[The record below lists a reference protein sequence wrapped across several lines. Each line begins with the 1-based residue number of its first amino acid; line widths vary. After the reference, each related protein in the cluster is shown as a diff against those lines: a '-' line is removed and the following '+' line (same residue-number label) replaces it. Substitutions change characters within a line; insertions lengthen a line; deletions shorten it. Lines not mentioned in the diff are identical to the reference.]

1 MFTLPLILV
10 AGGLSTLSIGAP
22 LPGNTERHSFVH
34 SVQERAANSYKVY
47 SGDGN
52 TNVGWPTQSEWISS
66 FDDMFDKQNS
76 VLKASCTQF
85 GADNN
90 SDDEI
95 SDLKSAISEVASTT
109 GIESRF
115 ILAIVM
121 QESNGCVRAPTTVYS
136 ISNPGL
142 MQSHEGSGSC
152 NSGSSVQNPCPK
164 SEMVQMITDGTAGTS
179 SGDGLKQCLAET
191 GVTDVSMYYK
201 AARIYNSGSIASGGN
216 LGDGVAT
223 HCYATDVA
231 NRLTG
236 WYSGTS
242 SCDSATIGSLTGPAA
257 SPGSSAI
264 SSEIAS
270 ASSVISSIVSSV
282 ASVASVA
289 TSTYSVPTSAYSVP
303 TSAYSVPTSI
313 SVRPFFTSAAS
324 AAASAAASNAGGIFA
339 QGGASSS
346 ASSIVEPTSV
356 SSAIS
361 VPTAASSSIAEPT
374 SVSSAISVPTAAS
387 SSIAEPTSVTSAISV
402 PTATPSSTSI
412 ASIIPTATLPATVT
426 TATASPTT
434 SITYPSAS
442 SSSSSNT
449 TYTPGTE
456 CTTPG
461 QWNCIDGTSFQQCSS
476 GIWSS
481 VGGLAA
487 GTACKVGEGKM
498 IDIFATN
505 GETKHKRHADARGLK
520 HSHLHVLKRNV
531 QIS

>member
-22 LPGNTERHSFVH
+22 LPGNTERDSFVYPI
-34 SVQERAANSYKVY
+34 QERATSSYKVY
-47 SGDGN
+47 SGDGA
-52 TNVGWPTQSEWISS
+52 TNVGWPTQNEWISS
-66 FDDMFDKQNS
+66 FDDMFDKQSS

-85 GADNN
+85 GVANN

-109 GIESRF
+109 GIDSRF

-121 QESNGCVRAPTTVYS
+121 QETNGCVRAPTTVYS

-152 NSGSSVQNPCPK
+152 NSGNSVQNPCPK
-164 SEMVQMITDGTAGTS
+164 SEMVQMITDGTAGTA

-191 GVTDVSMYYK
+191 GATDVSMYYK

-236 WYSGTS
+236 WYTGTS
-242 SCDSATIGSLTGPAA
+242 SCDSATIGSLTGSAA

-282 ASVASVA
+282 ASVA
-289 TSTYSVPTSAYSVP
+289 TSDYSVPT
-303 TSAYSVPTSI
+303 TI
-313 SVRPFFTSAAS
+313 SVRPFLTS
-324 AAASAAASNAGGIFA
+324 AASAAASNAGGVFA
-339 QGGASSS
+339 QVGASSS
-346 ASSIVEPTSV
+346 ASS
-356 SSAIS
+356 
-361 VPTAASSSIAEPT
+361 TA
-374 SVSSAISVPTAAS
+374 
-387 SSIAEPTSVTSAISV
+387 SSIAEPTSVTSAVSV
-402 PTATPSSTSI
+402 PTAAPSSTSI
-412 ASIIPTATLPATVT
+412 ASIIPTPSLPTTVT

-434 SITYPSAS
+434 SITYPSA

-476 GIWSS
+476 GIWSR

-487 GTACKVGEGKM
+487 GTACTVGEGKT
-498 IDIFATN
+498 IDIFATD
-505 GETKHKRHADARGLK
+505 GETKHKRHVDARGLK

-531 QIS
+531 QFLES

>member
-1 MFTLPLILV
+1 MFTLPLIIV
-10 AGGLSTLSIGAP
+10 AGGLFTLSFGAP
-22 LPGNTERHSFVH
+22 LPGNTERDSFVH
-34 SVQERAANSYKVY
+34 SIQERAANSYTVY
-47 SGDGN
+47 SGNGDA
-52 TNVGWPTQSEWISS
+52 NVGWPTQSEWISS
-66 FDDMFDKQNS
+66 YDDMFDMQNS

-85 GADNN
+85 GEANN

-109 GIESRF
+109 GIDSRF

-164 SEMVQMITDGTAGTS
+164 SEMVQMVTDGTAGTS

-216 LGDGVAT
+216 LGNGVAT

-236 WYSGTS
+236 WYTGTS
-242 SCDSATIGSLTGPAA
+242 SCNSATIGSLTGSAA
-257 SPGSSAI
+257 SAGSSAI

-282 ASVASVA
+282 ASEV
-289 TSTYSVPTSAYSVP
+289 TSAYSVPTSAYSVP

-313 SVRPFFTSAAS
+313 SVRPFFTSVVS
-324 AAASAAASNAGGIFA
+324 AASAAASNTGGIFA
-339 QGGASSS
+339 QVGASSS
-346 ASSIVEPTSV
+346 SSSAAPTSV
-356 SSAIS
+356 SSAVS
-361 VPTAASSSIAEPT
+361 VPTAASSSIVEST
-374 SVSSAISVPTAAS
+374 SASSAISIPTAAS
-387 SSIAEPTSVTSAISV
+387 SSIAESTSVTSSTPIAK
-402 PTATPSSTSI
+402 ATPSSTSI
-412 ASIIPTATLPATVT
+412 ASIIPTPTLPTTVT
-426 TATASPTT
+426 TATSSPTT

-442 SSSSSNT
+442 SPSSQNT
-449 TYTPGTE
+449 TYTPGST

-476 GIWSS
+476 GTWSS

-487 GTACKVGEGKM
+487 GTACKVGKGKL
-498 IDIFATN
+498 IDIFATDDS
-505 GETKHKRHADARGLK
+505 ESKHKRHVDAGKRGLK
-520 HSHLHVLKRNV
+520 HAHLHVLKRGLR
-531 QIS
+531 SS